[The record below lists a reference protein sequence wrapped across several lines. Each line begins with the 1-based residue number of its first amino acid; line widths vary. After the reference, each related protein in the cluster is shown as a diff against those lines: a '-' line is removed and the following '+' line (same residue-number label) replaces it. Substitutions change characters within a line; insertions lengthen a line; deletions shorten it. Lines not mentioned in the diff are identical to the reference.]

1 MEGKNRRYKGII
13 FYIGLLLCFAAFLSV
28 FMKKGSFHE
37 TGGIPLNTDQNSGFS
52 FIEQIN
58 STLQHNLHHPLAI
71 LLLQI
76 ITIIF
81 TARTFGFLIN
91 QIGQPT
97 VIGEILAGVF
107 LGPSFMGHW
116 FPEYSAFLFPSA
128 SLANLQFLSQVG
140 LVLFM
145 FVIGMELDLKTLRNN
160 AREALIISHSGIIIS
175 YSLGLFL
182 AYLIYDT
189 YAPEKIRFS
198 SFALFMGIAMSI
210 TAFPVLARILQE
222 RDLTKTKLGNLIITC
237 AAIDD
242 ITAWCI
248 LAVVIAIVKAGA
260 IAGAIFTIILAV
272 IYLLV
277 MLKIVQP
284 FVRKLGEVYSNKE
297 SLSLNIVAIVFGI
310 LLISSYATEL
320 IGIHALFG
328 AFLAGVIMPQS
339 VGFRRILI
347 ERVESVSLGLFIPL
361 FFVITGLR
369 TQIGLLNQSHLWGTC
384 AMVIILAVLGKF
396 GGGMLAGRIT
406 GQSWRDSLSIGALMN
421 TRGLME
427 LVVLNIGFDLGILK
441 PEIFAIMVIMALV
454 TTFMTG
460 PMLDVINWFYKKE
473 IQIERTVSKSKQ
485 KFRILISFA
494 NPQSGKK
501 LARIAALFSGNSKDV
516 TSVTALHITPTADIN
531 KYQLSEYEKESF
543 RPIKS
548 EASKLE
554 IELSTQYKVS
564 NDVSEEILSE
574 SNSGNYDFLIV
585 GVGQSLFAGSL
596 LGQFIGITTKALNPD
611 KLIGAIRGKNSLFRS
626 KGILDEKS
634 LEFINKSRTPVGIF
648 IDHDLE
654 QVNKILIPVVSIS
667 DVFLLFYAKKVVK
680 NSRVYVSVLDVRG
693 VIESNS
699 EIKEEIA
706 NLDIAGDRRVKLMHG
721 IEFKKAMFNEFDLV
735 LLSVDGY
742 KQLSDE
748 VDFQD
753 EEFSSLL
760 LLRP

>member
-1 MEGKNRRYKGII
+1 ENKSTY
-13 FYIGLLLCFAAFLSV
+13 FYFILIGLFSV
-28 FMKKGSFHE
+28 LIYFFMKSGSTHE
-37 TGGIPLNTDQNSGFS
+37 KFADVTQANNLSFLDQVSNTL
-52 FIEQIN
+52 
-58 STLQHNLHHPLAI
+58 LQNLHHPLAI

-91 QIGQPT
+91 KIGQPT
-97 VIGEILAGVF
+97 VIGEILAGIF
-107 LGPSFMGHW
+107 LGPSFMGYW
-116 FPEYSAFLFPSA
+116 FPEYSNFLFPLD
-128 SLANLQFLSQVG
+128 SLSNLQFLSQVG

-145 FVIGMELDLKTLRNN
+145 FVIGMELDLKILKNN
-160 AREALIISHSGIIIS
+160 FKEALVISHSAIIIS
-175 YSLGLFL
+175 YSLGLLL
-182 AYLIYDT
+182 AYFIYDT
-189 YAPEKIRFS
+189 YAPENIKFS

-222 RDLTKTKLGNLIITC
+222 RDLTKTKLGSLIITC

-260 IAGAIFTIILAV
+260 VVGALLTIVLALL
-272 IYLLV
+272 YLLV
-277 MLKIVQP
+277 MLKFVQP
-284 FVRKLGEVYSNKE
+284 FVKKLGEVYSNKE

-339 VGFRRILI
+339 IGFRRILI

-369 TQIGLLNQSHLWGTC
+369 TQIGLLNQAHLWGTC
-384 AMVIILAVLGKF
+384 LLVITLAVTGKF
-396 GGGMLAGRIT
+396 GGGLIAGRVT
-406 GQSWRDSLSIGALMN
+406 GQSWKDSLSIGALMN

-427 LVVLNIGFDLGILK
+427 LIVLNIGFDLGILK

-460 PMLDVINWFYKKE
+460 PMLDLINWFYRKE
-473 IQIERTVSKSKQ
+473 ILVKSAIEKSMQ

-501 LARIAALFSGNSKDV
+501 LARISALFMGKAKES
-516 TSVTALHITPTADIN
+516 TTVTALHITPTADIN

-548 EASKLE
+548 EASKLN
-554 IELSTQYKVS
+554 IDISTSYKVS
-564 NDVSEEILSE
+564 NDVSEEILAE
-574 SNSGNYDFLIV
+574 SNSGNYDFMIV

-611 KLIGAIRGKNSLFRS
+611 TLIGAIRGRNSLFRS

-634 LEFINKSRTPVGIF
+634 LEFINNSKTPVGIF
-648 IDHDLE
+648 IDHDME
-654 QVNKILIPVVSIS
+654 QVNTILLPIVSIS
-667 DVFLLFYAKKVVK
+667 DIFLFFYAKKLVK
-680 NSRVYVSVLDVRG
+680 NSAARVTLFDIKG

-699 EIKEEIA
+699 EIIEEIT
-706 NLDIAGDRRVKLMHG
+706 NLKSTGEDRVELLQG
-721 IEFKKAMFNEFDLV
+721 INFKKSLFIEYDLV
-735 LLSVDGY
+735 VLSIEGY
-742 KQLSDE
+742 KQLADQ
-748 VDFQD
+748 VDFRD
-753 EEFSSLL
+753 EEISSLL
-760 LLRP
+760 LI